1 MLFRSNFGGS
11 VIRILV
17 LSILIFAAAA
27 VLPAQVSEHNVE
39 AGKSVYVKGSRLTIR
54 FVEVVEDNR
63 CPRDVNCIWA
73 GNAKVKLLVSRGKAA
88 PKEIELN
95 TGIEPRAVTVFGY
108 ELMLKGLTPYPD
120 NSKPSRENATA
131 LISVKTVKK

>member
-1 MLFRSNFGGS
+1 MRFLA
-11 VIRILV
+11 
-17 LSILIFAAAA
+17 LSILLLAAA
-27 VLPAQVSEHNVE
+27 VIVPAQMMSEHNIE
-39 AGKSVYVKGSRLTIR
+39 AGKSVFVKGSRLTIE
-54 FVEVVEDNR
+54 FVEVVEDSR
-63 CPRDVNCIWA
+63 CPRYVNCIWA

-120 NSKPSRENATA
+120 NSKPSRDTPKAV
-131 LISVKTVKK
+131 ISVKTVKK